1 VGSLHRRVRSP
12 RHFPSDRP
20 RDALSG
26 LDTSGRLVAPGAGA
40 AHSRPARLAA
50 LLATVA
56 LVAFLIPAPALSSQG
71 TALFPESAIRV
82 GMTGVGKTVFV
93 GTRVSDFQVRILGI
107 LHNGGPAGDLVLF
120 RASGGAISSV
130 GGLAAGMSG
139 SPVYLGGRLAGAFS
153 YSLEGSDPMV
163 GLFTPVEDMMRD
175 LPSAATVPVGAKT
188 AEIAPVDVAGTM
200 VHRITVAASSA
211 GAPRPGPGA
220 LVAVPAVTPLFVSGL
235 GAREQA
241 ALAQFFA
248 PMDVIP
254 MVGGSSIDL
263 PVSLPLDPGSA
274 ISVAVMRGDIG
285 QYAVGTL
292 TYRDGDRILG
302 FGHPFTNVGS
312 SNYLLTNASILQIVR
327 GTDRN
332 IKIGAAGPG
341 VGIVSEDRP
350 AAIAGMVGRL
360 PRMFG
365 VRVLVTDGETGAAR
379 RFTFQVVPDKVL
391 VPTLV
396 TLGAQGVI
404 ERALNRSGAGTAD
417 VRMILRARGLDT
429 PIVRVNRFFS
439 SSDIAAR
446 ALTETSAA
454 MRLLFDND
462 FTDLVPTD
470 VEMDVQVTRRQ
481 ETAVIAAADVA
492 ERSIPGGATIH
503 VHVTIRPFRGE
514 AIAKDVALAV
524 PATFVPGPA
533 LLVIRAGVGVE
544 TDTAA
549 PAAAGGTPGN
559 LTPPPETART
569 LPEAVDAFEH
579 QEEHTDLVVE
589 LVGGREAP
597 TDAAAGPGAGRPV
610 ASATTPWVL
619 AGRIQV
625 PILITESLH

>member
-1 VGSLHRRVRSP
+1 MR
-12 RHFPSDRP
+12 
-20 RDALSG
+20 
-26 LDTSGRLVAPGAGA
+26 GRGVTQT
-40 AHSRPARLAA
+40 RPARWA
-50 LLATVA
+50 A
-56 LVAFLIPAPALSSQG
+56 LVAAAALAGFLIPPAALSSQG

-82 GMTGVGKTVFV
+82 GMTGVGKTVFL
-93 GTRVSDFQVRILGI
+93 GTRVSEFQVRILGI

-120 RASGGAISSV
+120 RASGTAISSV

-139 SPVYLGGRLAGAFS
+139 SPIYLGGRLAGAFS

-163 GLFTPVEDMMRD
+163 GLFTPVEDMMHD
-175 LPSAATVPVGAKT
+175 LPSAATAPAGAKT
-188 AEIAPVDVAGTM
+188 VEIAPVDVAGAT
-200 VHRITVAASSA
+200 VHRVTVAASA
-211 GAPRPGPGA
+211 ARAPRPGPGA
-220 LVAVPAVTPLFVSGL
+220 FVAVPAATPLFVSGL

-241 ALAQFFA
+241 ALTQFFA
-248 PMDVIP
+248 PMGVVP
-254 MVGGSSIDL
+254 MIGGSSIDL

-274 ISVAVMRGDIG
+274 ISVALMRGDIG

-292 TYRDGDRILG
+292 TYRDGDRILA
-302 FGHPFTNVGS
+302 FGHPFTNAGS
-312 SNYLLTNASILQIVR
+312 SSYLLTNASILQIVR

-365 VRVLVTDGETGAAR
+365 VRVRVTDEETGAER

-417 VRMILRARGLDT
+417 VRMTLRGRGLDT

-462 FTDLVPTD
+462 FADLLPTD
-470 VEMDVQVTRRQ
+470 MDMDVRVTRRQ

-492 ERSIPGGATIH
+492 ERSIRGGATLH
-503 VHVTIRPFRGE
+503 VHVTVRPFRGE
-514 AIAKDVALAV
+514 AIVKDVDLVV

-533 LLVIRAGVGVE
+533 LLVVRAGVAA
-544 TDTAA
+544 DTAA
-549 PAAAGGTPGN
+549 DTAAATPVAIPSGHA
-559 LTPPPETART
+559 LESPTPPPETART
-569 LPEAVDAFEH
+569 LPEAVAAFEH
-579 QEEHTDLVVE
+579 QEQHTDLVVE
-589 LVGGREAP
+589 LVGGRLAPADSRSGQEAGIP
-597 TDAAAGPGAGRPV
+597 LTT
-610 ASATTPWVL
+610 ATTPWVL

-625 PILITESLH
+625 PILITESPH